1 MLYRY
6 YDAPTMRG
14 GPQNYAP
21 PPGGGDP
28 AMIAGWDMN
37 TAGFFAEADLLG
49 ASNKIQHLHLPTSA
63 SLPLVYSSDP
73 HEAALKHATEAALKH
88 AYPFSFPPFSCLYL
102 PNEGRF

>member
-1 MLYRY
+1 
-6 YDAPTMRG
+6 MRG

-49 ASNKIQHLHLPTSA
+49 ASNKIQHLHLPTSVF
-63 SLPLVYSSDP
+63 LPLVYPSDP
-73 HEAALKHATEAALKH
+73 HEAALKH